1 MTPSLVFPIH
11 DNPSPSLCSL
21 HASSF
26 AYPGVQFLFSCL
38 DGYASNQAINMPPAM
53 TPTID
58 DQDNPERRLLSLG
71 AT

>member
-1 MTPSLVFPIH
+1 MTILHLLYV
-11 DNPSPSLCSL
+11 LCML
-21 HASSF
+21 HFF

-38 DGYASNQAINMPPAM
+38 EGYASNQAINMPSAM